1 MINTDSYSLF
11 VFTTQRRFS
20 SSLTPIYFGGLALVS
35 WPEGGE
41 LLTCRICR
49 LLRRRKASDTLQ
61 QKLIRR
67 SNCVW
72 MPPAPFR
79 RQSPPPEMW
88 NVAVSELMGGS
99 LADGTSTQVVTGE
112 RRVMF
117 RSCLNCDLN
126 YTHVMFVSLKDQK
139 FVVKLKSKVSVKPQ
153 KKLWSCVDETPFYV
167 SMKPHKNV
175 TLETNGGKRCSD
187 FRLHSNASKRLFQMR
202 AP

>member
-1 MINTDSYSLF
+1 MISIRIFNVWFGFFKCYWKIFEVLKDPINRFVFLSEMINTDSYSLF

-112 RRVMF
+112 WRVMF

-126 YTHVMFVSLKDQK
+126 YTRDVCQFKRSEVCRKT
-139 FVVKLKSKVSVKPQ
+139 
-153 KKLWSCVDETPFYV
+153 KK
-167 SMKPHKNV
+167 
-175 TLETNGGKRCSD
+175 
-187 FRLHSNASKRLFQMR
+187 
-202 AP
+202 